1 MMKILAIAAGG
12 AAGTLLRYWAGGV
25 IAAATGGTF
34 PWGTMCVNLAG
45 SFIIG
50 FLWAMFETA
59 AVGPVM
65 RSFALIGVL
74 GGFTTFSS
82 FTLETFSLMRDGQYR
97 LAFLNVTVSVLAG
110 VIMVFAGYALYKGI
124 FK

>member
-12 AAGTLLRYWAGGV
+12 AAGTLARYWIGGV

-34 PWGTMCVNLAG
+34 PWGTMSINIAG

-59 AVGPVM
+59 AVGPVV

-82 FTLETFSLMRDGQYR
+82 FTLETFNLMRDGQYR
-97 LAFLNVTVSVLAG
+97 LAVINVTVSALVG
-110 VIMVFAGYALYKGI
+110 VFMVFAGYAAYKGA